1 MKPTFTLSLIAL
13 FGIFS
18 SFLLLGCT
26 SKHIKT
32 EVSETRAEDGK
43 NIRLS
48 QEQSAK
54 VKKPKEDL
62 IIGFDP
68 FKDDPDNPS
77 SHNPLIKQF
86 GDTPEVRTYIRLKQ
100 KLGRGIGLNIDEAI
114 ELYTAEVHLYR
125 TPAAKEM
132 LKDLKADKKRYE
144 RLGIPAD
151 GPILTDT
158 PPKENLPPP
167 DFVLVNPFTDD
178 PDNPSPHNPLI
189 RKFGDIPEVRTYIRL
204 KQKFY
209 SGIGFN
215 IDEAIEL
222 YTTEAYLYPSD
233 ATKAN
238 LKRWKKDKERY
249 ERLGISMDGSVL
261 RYTGETRYSNGR
273 KTIIHP
279 DGSKTIYD
287 SRVEGGVIEIPSQAE
302 SPYTDD
308 AIDEKN

>member
-1 MKPTFTLSLIAL
+1 MKPTFTLPLIAL

-32 EVSETRAEDGK
+32 EASETRPEDGQ
-43 NIRLS
+43 NIRSS

-54 VKKPKEDL
+54 VKKPKEDS
-62 IIGFDP
+62 IIASNP
-68 FKDDPDNPS
+68 FKEDPDNPS
-77 SHNPLIKQF
+77 PHNPLIKEF

-114 ELYTAEVHLYR
+114 ELYTAEVYLYR

-151 GPILTDT
+151 VPVLTDT

-189 RKFGDIPEVRTYIRL
+189 RKFGDLPEVRTYMRL
-204 KQKFY
+204 KQKLGR
-209 SGIGFN
+209 GIGLN

-222 YTTEAYLYPSD
+222 YTAEAYLYPSD

-249 ERLGISMDGSVL
+249 ERLGISMDGPVL
-261 RYTGETRYSNGR
+261 RYTGETSHSNG
-273 KTIIHP
+273 K
-279 DGSKTIYD
+279 KND
-287 SRVEGGVIEIPSQAE
+287 S
-302 SPYTDD
+302 SP
-308 AIDEKN
+308 